1 MMNLGSDDLNLYLFI
16 MSIMIGFPD
25 MDPMA
30 LRTSSWFIS
39 EKFLLLLC
47 IIMHFSGINT
57 GSVGLGLFCGFGG
70 CGDGGLV
77 LVS

>member
-1 MMNLGSDDLNLYLFI
+1 
-16 MSIMIGFPD
+16 

-39 EKFLLLLC
+39 EKFLFLLC
-47 IIMHFSGINT
+47 MIMHFSGINT